1 MVVDAV
7 AALSCEA
14 IKADV
19 SAFNSVDSGDGF
31 TPKDEIGVSSEM
43 KVLLN
48 GSKLVVG
55 KAGSRKDGAVVAGA
69 TALLPLAS
77 ALQSVVILDT
87 HYGRDYDNFVHEVYV
102 LSGSV
107 WKIVAWEAVS
117 AFVALEGA
125 KLTGKE
131 TEGDVTG
138 GNAQVDKKIEKK
150 KKKVVLG
157 KGTAVVVQVINDRLQ
172 RIGGNASDIVE
183 KFVEDLLLFFD
194 TKDQHFDV
202 LLKTLKDIL
211 ESNESRRLPKL
222 PKTLSL
228 SHMGWS

>member
-48 GSKLVVG
+48 GSKLV
-55 KAGSRKDGAVVAGA
+55 
-69 TALLPLAS
+69 
-77 ALQSVVILDT
+77 
-87 HYGRDYDNFVHEVYV
+87 
-102 LSGSV
+102 
-107 WKIVAWEAVS
+107 
-117 AFVALEGA
+117 GA

-131 TEGDVTG
+131 TEGDVNG

-157 KGTAVVVQVINDRLQ
+157 KGTAVVVQVLEH
-172 RIGGNASDIVE
+172 DIW
-183 KFVEDLLLFFD
+183 K
-194 TKDQHFDV
+194 
-202 LLKTLKDIL
+202 
-211 ESNESRRLPKL
+211 SNEFRVI
-222 PKTLSL
+222 
-228 SHMGWS
+228 